1 MEGLEVLNLCW
12 TAIKEVPSSIVL
24 LKNLKELI
32 IRGWKL
38 SEFYFLPESPE
49 WLTSLFLPTG
59 LTTERIL
66 LPSYIYSSV
75 QTSPAPVG
83 LSLPSLSESMSQ
95 LSNLRSL
102 YLEGC
107 KRLQSLE
114 NVPSTIESII
124 ADNCISLER
133 LPKLQYYR
141 FRLDRADLQFL
152 FLNCFKLVDNRM
164 LQGVNNMLQGQS
176 GTLPMKLKII
186 IPRSEIPKYFNHEC
200 TGHELKV
207 QVPSN
212 WSNAPIGIAFCVVFV
227 PNYWLECPHNWV
239 LSFIIDG
246 IPRYR
251 NEIPGYV
258 KKYDT
263 IELHHLWLTYYSYLN
278 GFHPLTI
285 RASSRHLKVEKIGVR
300 FIYLQDI
307 EIPSKTMVQCINNSS
322 IVVHHDIDDSIA
334 EGSGNKRSRDEDDGA
349 VPSGECCFIVEPP
362 PKGIQRLGGFMEDS
376 EDPSLR
382 EFSDFFAMDAEDQ
395 TSKKLE
401 AIHECSSFQEIEDI
415 NQTLAKNSNNSSTPY
430 EGLGEIY
437 RDIERFSR
445 QR

>member
-164 LQGVNNMLQGQS
+164 LQGVNNMLQVSLSLSLFLSLQVLNVMLCIFQGQS

-246 IPRYR
+246 IP
-251 NEIPGYV
+251 
-258 KKYDT
+258 
-263 IELHHLWLTYYSYLN
+263 
-278 GFHPLTI
+278 